1 MKFLAM
7 VLALV
12 ISAEAVKVKS
22 NDAENAGKYYYAWK
36 FDPVTTT
43 TYVRKCFS
51 WYGSGSQVD
60 DSNCGG

>member
-22 NDAENAGKYYYAWK
+22 NDAEKAGWYYEWK
-36 FDPVTTT
+36 DTPVTT
-43 TYVRKCFS
+43 YVKKCYS
-51 WYGSGSQVD
+51 LYGNGPQVE
-60 DSNCGG
+60 DSKCGG

>member
-22 NDAENAGKYYYAWK
+22 HDAEK
-36 FDPVTTT
+36 DP
-43 TYVRKCFS
+43 
-51 WYGSGSQVD
+51 WSGLMWNDPKPSPPSTAYTCRWEKKVY
-60 DSNCGG
+60 NCYFTK

>member
-22 NDAENAGKYYYAWK
+22 HDAEKSTLCWAGQCW
-36 FDPVTTT
+36 
-43 TYVRKCFS
+43 
-51 WYGSGSQVD
+51 D
-60 DSNCGG
+60 DTPKKSPKPEITCRWEKGV